1 MENYVTI
8 KKNLITIKINF
19 TPLIPKS
26 IQNPCRLIHPPISL
40 LDPHLYIKNMS

>member
-1 MENYVTI
+1 MENYITI
-8 KKNLITIKINF
+8 KKKFNHDQNKFHT
-19 TPLIPKS
+19 IPKS